1 MGEDALD
8 NEDLATSIER
18 GERRKTRL
26 FAVIA
31 GVLLATSFLFCLVV
45 GRYTTGVAET
55 FAAFAYG
62 VVDTL
67 IDVLEL
73 PTLIPGV
80 AYEIPNPVPIIWDT
94 TSYLVLWTIRLPR
107 MLGVVFVGGGLAM
120 AGASYQGVFRNPLV
134 SESILG
140 VTAGAAF
147 GAGLGFFFYGGQY
160 LIMALAFVGAMLA
173 VAATYFSSRAFNG
186 NPTLLLVLAGTVV
199 GSLFSAGLT
208 VLQYLIGSEDARL
221 GDIVFWLMGSF
232 SKVGGAEVAYLV
244 VGIAACALVLN
255 AQRWKLNVLSLGDEE
270 AKALGVDTTKTRLVI
285 ILAATL
291 LTAIAV
297 SVCGTIGWVGLVVPQ
312 MVRMLIGPDNRR
324 LIPLCFFFGGT
335 FMLLIDCICR
345 SLISSEI
352 PIGVATAIIGAPLFL
367 VILRRLNRGWA

>member
-1 MGEDALD
+1 M
-8 NEDLATSIER
+8 
-18 GERRKTRL
+18 
-26 FAVIA
+26 
-31 GVLLATSFLFCLVV
+31 
-45 GRYTTGVAET
+45 
-55 FAAFAYG
+55 
-62 VVDTL
+62 
-67 IDVLEL
+67 
-73 PTLIPGV
+73 
-80 AYEIPNPVPIIWDT
+80 
-94 TSYLVLWTIRLPR
+94 
-107 MLGVVFVGGGLAM
+107 
-120 AGASYQGVFRNPLV
+120 
-134 SESILG
+134 
-140 VTAGAAF
+140 
-147 GAGLGFFFYGGQY
+147 
-160 LIMALAFVGAMLA
+160 
-173 VAATYFSSRAFNG
+173 
-186 NPTLLLVLAGTVV
+186 
-199 GSLFSAGLT
+199 
-208 VLQYLIGSEDARL
+208 
-221 GDIVFWLMGSF
+221 
-232 SKVGGAEVAYLV
+232 
-244 VGIAACALVLN
+244 LN